1 MSLSYH
7 RLPASA
13 LAALA
18 AGGGGG
24 DVIRQLADAQY
35 SKHLILLRGVLSAAQ
50 DSGHD
55 QAARAA
61 HAYNLLAAAQRRD
74 PTAARTVI
82 GHGAVGAW
90 ALHTVRALR
99 GGTPKPGAEPSGLCA
114 VAAAAAIRTGLPADI
129 EVPAAGG
136 AVVLPSLGTAR
147 VDSSSAVL
155 RAAGG
160 TAEITS
166 GGRRVQVPA
175 DPHQDGPGWLAVRQ
189 ISAGPLRVL
198 VDDYDPFRM
207 PAVPD
212 LAPRLDAS
220 EVGQWEAAFQE
231 AWWLLRRH
239 HAAIAEEAAAAIRV
253 IVPIARP
260 PHGQRSSS
268 SAETFGAI
276 ALSQPRDVTA
286 LAETMVHEVQ
296 HLKLCALADLVAL
309 TRRDD
314 GRRFYV
320 PWRDDPRPV
329 SGMLQGS
336 YAYLG
341 VSRFWRQQRH
351 LTEGEA
357 GVRAHAEFARWRSAA
372 AAVTATLAASEQ
384 LTPAGAEFARGMSRT
399 LRAWHDEPV
408 PAESL
413 ALARREADE
422 HLARWISA
430 HGPTPHR

>member
-1 MSLSYH
+1 MSLPYH

-18 AGGGGG
+18 AGGGGD

-35 SKHLILLRGVLSAAQ
+35 SKHLVLLRGVLSAAQ
-50 DSGHD
+50 ESGHH
-55 QAARAA
+55 QAAGAARA
-61 HAYNLLAAAQRRD
+61 YDLLADAQRRD
-74 PTAARTVI
+74 PTTAKTVI
-82 GHGAVGAW
+82 GHPAVGAW

-99 GGTPKPGAEPSGLCA
+99 GGTPKPGAEPCGLCA
-114 VAAAAAIRTGLPADI
+114 IAAAAAIRTGLPADI

-147 VDSSSAVL
+147 VNSGPAML
-155 RAAGG
+155 RVTGG
-160 TAEITS
+160 TAAIMS
-166 GGRRVQVPA
+166 AGRRVQVPA

-189 ISAGPLRVL
+189 ISIGPRRVL
-198 VDDYDPFRM
+198 VDDSDPFRM

-220 EVGQWEAAFQE
+220 EVGEWEAAFQA
-231 AWWLLRRH
+231 AWRLLRRH
-239 HAAIAEEAAAAIRV
+239 HPASAEEATAAIRV

-276 ALSQPRDVTA
+276 ALSEPRDVA
-286 LAETMVHEVQ
+286 VLAETMIHEVQ

-314 GRRFYV
+314 GRRFYA
-320 PWRDDPRPV
+320 PWRDDPRPA
-329 SGMLQGS
+329 SGLLQGS

-351 LTEGEA
+351 LAQGAA
-357 GVRAHAEFARWRSAA
+357 GIRAHAEFARWRSAA
-372 AAVTATLAASEQ
+372 AAATATLAASGQ
-384 LTPAGAEFARGMSRT
+384 LTPAGAEFARGMTRT
-399 LRAWHDEPV
+399 LGAWQDEPV
-408 PAESL
+408 PEKSL
-413 ALARREADE
+413 ALARRQADE

-430 HGPTPHR
+430 HGPTPAG